1 MRAYLR
7 IGTALAL
14 AVATGGCALLGG
26 GGKPPPVLFTLSSDA
41 PPAAAARTAAVGQTV
56 TIATP
61 VIPKQLRTVRVPVEI
76 GLTQVQYVA
85 NLQWVDTPD
94 RLFQALLEETV
105 RRTTNRVVLDPSQ
118 TTLDPGLVVSGQLN
132 RFGYDTQQ
140 GVVVVQYDGSLATQG
155 GTHVE
160 SRRFEFLPD
169 VGLRHDFC
177 ERVAPL
183 LDDRPR
189 RVRRSKQRDPGIG
202 GERVIAFFRERR
214 DAWQRRLA
222 LLAGNGQR
230 AQLSALQELRDAA
243 VARGHEIDLPADH
256 GEHGGRGAFVG
267 DVSALHPGLQTQ
279 RFADQMRGGPG
290 ARRRIIE
297 RPGLP
302 GLDQVPEVDPDACH
316 LPGDVRVEV
325 HQGHRLEALR
335 LQVRGHPHASDHR
348 RCP

>member
-132 RFGYDTQQ
+132 RFGYDSQQ

-160 SRRFEFLPD
+160 SRRFEATVPADGTAATVSPALN
-169 VGLRHDFC
+169 
-177 ERVAPL
+177 EAANQVA
-183 LDDRPR
+183 
-189 RVRRSKQRDPGIG
+189 KQVAQWIG
-202 GERVIAFFRERR
+202 G
-214 DAWQRRLA
+214 
-222 LLAGNGQR
+222 
-230 AQLSALQELRDAA
+230 
-243 VARGHEIDLPADH
+243 
-256 GEHGGRGAFVG
+256 
-267 DVSALHPGLQTQ
+267 
-279 RFADQMRGGPG
+279 
-290 ARRRIIE
+290 
-297 RPGLP
+297 
-302 GLDQVPEVDPDACH
+302 
-316 LPGDVRVEV
+316 
-325 HQGHRLEALR
+325 
-335 LQVRGHPHASDHR
+335 
-348 RCP
+348 